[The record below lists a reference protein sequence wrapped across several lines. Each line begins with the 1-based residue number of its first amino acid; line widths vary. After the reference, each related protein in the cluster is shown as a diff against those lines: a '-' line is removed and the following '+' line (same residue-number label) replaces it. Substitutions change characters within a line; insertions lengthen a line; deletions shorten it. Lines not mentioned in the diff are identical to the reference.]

1 MTAIKAKY
9 EGRLVLDFSK
19 GKYSKN
25 KIKQALRKCEI
36 ISSKPGIKPNEVTV
50 FVNTIKI
57 GMYSLYIQL
66 LPDSPSSWN
75 KLSQFGDFQVQIAD
89 PWAIELEKDG
99 RFKHQYWVK
108 NNFFGKLRIKHLID
122 IIAHCIR
129 LNNLKAFL

>member
-25 KIKQALRKCEI
+25 KIKQSLRKCEI
-36 ISSKPGIKPNEVTV
+36 ISSKPGIKPNEVTI
-50 FVNTIKI
+50 FDNTIKI
-57 GMYSLYIQL
+57 GMYTIHIT
-66 LPDSPSSWN
+66 LPYDSPATWN
-75 KLSQFGDFQVQIAD
+75 NFKQFKDFVIFIEDNKRIDLS
-89 PWAIELEKDG
+89 EDG
-99 RFKHQYWVK
+99 RFKYQYWIK
-108 NNFFGKLRIKHLID
+108 NNIFGWLKIKHLVD

>member
-36 ISSKPGIKPNEVTV
+36 ISSKPGIKSNEVTV
-50 FVNTIKI
+50 FLNQIKV
-57 GMYSLYIQL
+57 GMYTIYIKL
-66 LPDSPSSWN
+66 LPDSPNSWN
-75 KLSQFGDFQVQIAD
+75 KLSQFGDFEIGICD
-89 PWAIELEKDG
+89 PWGIDLEKDG